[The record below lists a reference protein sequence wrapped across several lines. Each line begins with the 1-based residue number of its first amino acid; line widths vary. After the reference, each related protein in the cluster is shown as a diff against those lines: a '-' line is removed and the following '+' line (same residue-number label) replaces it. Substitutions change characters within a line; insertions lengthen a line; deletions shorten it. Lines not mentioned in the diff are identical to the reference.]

1 MNKLKGIFYAIAA
14 AVLLFTSCE
23 PVQPTYVV
31 SSYSSNIYTITEDLK
46 LAPEFE
52 DTLYRV
58 NNVGDFGKFGLE
70 PGDRAHL
77 ILHYYFDAYNGKGG
91 ELNIYSNVEEIAT
104 LPIMPRGS
112 VDANDYEMPL
122 GLYSYELLYANTYPT
137 WIWDNRLNINVSFA
151 AKPSATDFVMALRG
165 VEKDTVRLDILAKT
179 TLPSDTVNSKLL
191 SYDIKNITE
200 MFTDEEKS
208 ALREYEKLTF
218 RIYRKNK
225 KVTGELYDVACG
237 IYAGEYVNPLHN

>member
-1 MNKLKGIFYAIAA
+1 MNKLKGIFFAITAT
-14 AVLLFTSCE
+14 VLLFTSCD
-23 PVQPTYVV
+23 PVQPSYVI

-58 NNVGDFGKFGLE
+58 NNISEFDKFGLE

-77 ILHYYFDAYNGKGG
+77 ILHYYFDAYSAKGA
-91 ELNIYSNVEEIAT
+91 ELNVYSTLEEIAT
-104 LPIMPRGS
+104 LPIVPRDS
-112 VDANDYEMPL
+112 VDAGDYGLPL
-122 GLYSYELLYANTYPT
+122 GIYPYELLYANTYPT

-151 AKPSATDFVMALRG
+151 AKPAGTDFVMALRG

-200 MFTDEEKS
+200 MFTDEERS

-218 RIYRKNK
+218 KIYRKNK